1 MAGATSRLCWHDL
14 KGSTVELAIEMHR
27 QKKKAEAR
35 NREQEA
41 QDAATQEE
49 EEARIEFERQRD
61 KWLESRSQGEN
72 ARIDTAGEWVTAN
85 GDG

>member
-27 QKKKAEAR
+27 QRKKAEAR

-41 QDAATQEE
+41 QDAATQED

-61 KWLESRSQGEN
+61 NWLESRSQGEN
-72 ARIDTAGEWVTAN
+72 QRIDTAGEWVTAN

>member
-1 MAGATSRLCWHDL
+1 MCWHDL

-27 QKKKAEAR
+27 QRKNAEAR
-35 NREQEA
+35 SREQEA
-41 QDAATQEE
+41 QDAATQED

-61 KWLESRSQGEN
+61 NWLESRSQGEN
-72 ARIDTAGEWVTAN
+72 QRIDTAGEWVTAN